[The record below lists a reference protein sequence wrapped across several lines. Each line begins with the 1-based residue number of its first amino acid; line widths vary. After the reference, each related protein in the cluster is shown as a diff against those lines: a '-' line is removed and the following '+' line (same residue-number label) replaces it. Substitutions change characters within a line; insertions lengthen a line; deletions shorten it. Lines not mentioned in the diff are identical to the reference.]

1 MRCVLS
7 CQIILVLMICYEKW
21 AKKVTEIRESMVT
34 MTKSKKPTAKQIMV
48 GSSILAVILSTMIV
62 VGELSNR

>member
-1 MRCVLS
+1 M
-7 CQIILVLMICYEKW
+7 
-21 AKKVTEIRESMVT
+21 EIKESMVT
-34 MTKSKKPTAKQIMV
+34 MTKCKNLTVTASHAIVSHVIVMKKNKKPTAKQIMV

>member
-1 MRCVLS
+1 
-7 CQIILVLMICYEKW
+7 MICYEKW